1 LTQFQDFGESNR
13 ETVNRVMTWLDNELE
28 GQDFMAGN
36 AYSMA
41 DIAALTTIDFAAWI
55 GLPMPEGLE
64 RLRRWHDA
72 VSARPSALA

>member
-1 LTQFQDFGESNR
+1 MS
-13 ETVNRVMTWLDNELE
+13 
-28 GQDFMAGN
+28 GN
-36 AYSMA
+36 TYSMA

-64 RLRRWHDA
+64 HLGRWHAA